1 MSGGLPLPVKKRM
14 RKVASE
20 LIGDNLEAEL
30 APMSSSHKDG
40 EVIKDVPIAF
50 IPCLWKIEDLL
61 KVVMTREG
69 KHKSTQTDQ
78 LFITSYTT

>member
-1 MSGGLPLPVKKRM
+1 MM

-50 IPCLWKIEDLL
+50 IPRLWEKIEDLL
-61 KVVMTREG
+61 NQSSDDKRG
-69 KHKSTQTDQ
+69 
-78 LFITSYTT
+78 